1 MAEMFNLLVILSLII
16 AVFVI
21 VFSLFR
27 LIFLIKK
34 EKRVTRFSISSISD
48 SDDYLFDKIL
58 DKYINFTKNFS
69 KKLKRSTF
77 LNSYSKRYEKYIINS
92 NREDTEGMDYVAT
105 KFIISFMVVIITIVS
120 DVLRGQSISFTQLVL
135 SFAIGFFIL
144 DIFLFIENRR
154 RHKQFEDDVLKA
166 VIIMNNAFRSGRSI
180 MQAIDLVSKEL
191 TGPVSDE
198 FKKMSLDLSYGLDL
212 EVVFKR
218 FAERVNLEEVNYMA
232 SSLIII
238 NKTGGNVVQ
247 VFSSIEKSFLSRKKL
262 KDELNSTTALS
273 RLVYKILV
281 AMPIFIFVLIYI
293 INPSY
298 FAPYIT
304 TFIGRIILVI
314 ILVLYLLY
322 IIMIK
327 TVTKAR
333 DW

>member
-304 TFIGRIILVI
+304 TSIGRIILVI

>member
-191 TGPVSDE
+191 AGPVSDE

-304 TFIGRIILVI
+304 TSIGRIILVI